1 MPYYSLRYSLDLGIF
16 ARLTSA
22 IAFVLIAIV
31 GTASSS
37 AQDAS
42 DVPSIESRFIQNA
55 RQVTFEGKRA
65 GEGYFS
71 ADGNLMVFQ
80 SERRSDNPFYQIYLL
95 DFETGDQENIS
106 PGHGKTTCAW
116 IHPNNDLVL
125 YASTQNDPEA
135 KAKQKAEL
143 EFRESGQER
152 RYSWDYDENYEL
164 FAFSRQ
170 KKSFTQLTNA
180 RGYDAE
186 ASYSPDGNLIAFAS
200 NRNGYNRELTEREQ
214 KMFDVDPAYMMDIF
228 IMNSDGSNVRQL
240 TDVPGYDG
248 GPFFSPDG
256 KSICWR
262 RFSENGLRAEIMTM
276 NIDGSN
282 QRRITNMKAM
292 SWAPFYHSSGDYLIF
307 TTNKQGFSNFE
318 LYMVD
323 AQGKSDPVRVTD
335 TDGFDGLAS
344 FLPGGKRITWTSN
357 RTPGQAS
364 QIFIADWNHDAALA
378 ALKQSKPNSDA
389 DSEAFESGTTSAKQ
403 SSSDFRP
410 ADIVRHVKYLCRPA
424 LGGRMTG
431 SAGERKA
438 VSYVAAYFDYLGLEP
453 AGDDAGWF
461 QRFDFPNGAKLNQD
475 NQLTLSDGGKST
487 ELTVGKDWRP
497 LTFSG
502 NVNVDPTEVVFAG
515 YGIVAP
521 AKGEFEEY
529 DSYVH
534 LDVKDKWVLAFRFVP
549 EDVSPAH
556 RRHLQF
562 YANLRKKAFYARSR
576 GAKGLIIASGPT
588 SQVRSQLVALVN
600 DFSPSG
606 SSIAAISVSDD
617 VAAKLLASKQKDLAA
632 IQKKL
637 DSGEPMMGFNLASGA
652 NVAANVSIE
661 KITGVGRNVV
671 GRLQAGDTPSA
682 EVVVVGAHIDHLGTG
697 KSSSSLA
704 KDAEKGAIH
713 FGADDNASGV
723 AAMLEI
729 AEYLS
734 NLKKKG
740 KLPLKRD
747 IIFAGW
753 SGEELGLHGS
763 KHFAKT
769 FNVGK
774 ENSQAAEQAKPAEA
788 QDDSPRDSSHDFN
801 IAINA
806 ESKLTLNGK
815 LTNRADLKKE
825 LDFIGKSFPDF
836 PITIKSDPASD
847 SSVLAEVIALANSAG
862 IKNTSLT
869 TTTQQSSTS
878 QPTNGIVAALNMD
891 MIGRLTDK
899 LVLQGISSSPV
910 WPKLIESKNA
920 VVGLP
925 VTLSDETDLP
935 TDASSFYQIGV
946 PILSAFTGSHRD
958 YHTPRDT
965 PEKRNYR
972 DAARIARLM
981 GLVTRSLVLAD
992 EAPKFVKQA
1001 SKTQQAGRGGM
1012 RAYLGTVP
1020 SYGEDVTGVLL
1031 SDTTEG
1037 APAQVAGVRGG
1048 DIIVE
1053 LADAKIENIYDY
1065 TAILDTLKIG
1075 RETTI
1080 KVKRDGKILQLK
1092 LTPQSRK

>member
-1 MPYYSLRYSLDLGIF
+1 MI
-16 ARLTSA
+16 SA
-22 IAFVLIAIV
+22 IAA
-31 GTASSS
+31 
-37 AQDAS
+37 AQDSTGDA
-42 DVPSIESRFIQNA
+42 PSIESQFIQNP

-65 GEGYFS
+65 GEGYFNP
-71 ADGNLMVFQ
+71 DGSLMVFQ
-80 SERRSDNPFYQIYLL
+80 SERRKDNPFYQMYLL
-95 DFETGDQENIS
+95 DFETGDMENIS
-106 PGHGKTTCAW
+106 PGHGKTTCGW

-125 YASTQNDPEA
+125 FASTQDDPEA
-135 KAKQKAEL
+135 KTKQKAEL
-143 EFRESGQER
+143 EFRESGKER

-164 FAFSRQ
+164 YAYSRT
-170 KKSFTQLTNA
+170 KKSYKKLTDA

-186 ASYSPDGNLIAFAS
+186 ASYSPDGKLIAFAS
-200 NRNGYNRELTEREQ
+200 NRNGYNRELNEREK
-214 KMFDVDPAYMMDIF
+214 KMFGVDPAYMMDIF
-228 IMNSDGSNVRQL
+228 IMNADGSNVRQL

-262 RFSENGLRAEIMTM
+262 RFSENGLLAEIMTM

-292 SWAPFYHSSGDYLIF
+292 SWAPFYHPSGDYLIF
-307 TTNKQGFSNFE
+307 TTNKQGFKNFE

-335 TDGFDGLAS
+335 TNGFDGLAS
-344 FLPGGKRITWTSN
+344 FLPDGQRITWTSN
-357 RTPGQAS
+357 RTPGQSS
-364 QIFIADWNHDAALA
+364 QIFLGDWSHET
-378 ALKQSKPNSDA
+378 ALKSLQQSKPKDDA
-389 DSEAFESGTTSAKQ
+389 DSDAFESGTSSAKQ

-431 SAGERKA
+431 SVGEKKA
-438 VSYVAAYFDYLGLEP
+438 VSYVAAYFDYLGLQP
-453 AGDDAGWF
+453 AGDDEKWF
-461 QRFDFPNGAKLNQD
+461 QRFEFPNGATLNDD
-475 NQLTLSDGGKST
+475 NLLVLRNDGDKPT
-487 ELTVGKDWRP
+487 ELKVDKDWRP

-502 NVNVDPTEVVFAG
+502 NVKVDPTDIVFAG

-521 AKGEFEEY
+521 AKSDFEEY

-588 SQVRSQLVALVN
+588 SQVRSQLVPLVN
-600 DFSPSG
+600 DFSPTG
-606 SSIAAISVSDD
+606 SSIAAISVSD
-617 VAAKLLASKQKDLAA
+617 AIAEKLIAGKDTKQL
-632 IQKKL
+632 QKKL
-637 DSGEPMMGFNLASGA
+637 DSGEPMMGFNLADT
-652 NVAANVSIE
+652 VKIEANVSVK
-661 KITGVGRNVV
+661 KITGIGRNVL
-671 GRLQAGDTPSA
+671 GRLQAGDKPSA
-682 EVVVVGAHIDHLGTG
+682 EVIVVGAHIDHLGAG
-697 KSSSSLA
+697 KSSNSLA
-704 KDAEKGAIH
+704 KDTEKGAIH

-740 KLPLKRD
+740 KLQLKRD
-747 IIFAGW
+747 IVFAGW

-763 KHFAKT
+763 KHYAK
-769 FNVGK
+769 
-774 ENSQAAEQAKPAEA
+774 EYDNSQAPEPTAVANDQPELT
-788 QDDSPRDSSHDFN
+788 RDSSHDFK
-801 IAINA
+801 IVVTAK
-806 ESKLTLNGK
+806 SKLLLNGK
-815 LTNRADLKKE
+815 PTKLADLETE
-825 LDFIGKSFPDF
+825 LQFIGKSFPDF
-836 PITIKSDPASD
+836 PIEIKADPSAKVAVVNKLVD
-847 SSVLAEVIALANSAG
+847 LVQSSG
-862 IKNTSLT
+862 IKNVAVKKNKV
-869 TTTQQSSTS
+869 SSNDNS
-878 QPTNGIVAALNMD
+878 KKIIAAFNMD
-891 MIGRLTDK
+891 MVGRLTDK

-965 PEKRNYR
+965 PEKLNYR

-981 GLVTRSLVLAD
+981 GLITRSLAIAD
-992 EAPKFVKQA
+992 DAPKFVKQA
-1001 SKTQQAGRGGM
+1001 SKKQQAGRGGM

-1031 SDTTEG
+1031 ADTTEG
-1037 APAQVAGVRGG
+1037 APAQVAGVLGG
-1048 DIIVE
+1048 DLIIE

-1065 TAILDTLKIG
+1065 TAVLDTLKIG

-1080 KVKRDGKILQLK
+1080 KVQRDGKILEFK
-1092 LTPQSRK
+1092 ITPQSRK